1 MPSPSPEPL
10 PLTGERTVPGVA
22 VENYWFRRHEAAYR
36 AVAPLVGGGLLLEA
50 GCGEG
55 YGADLLRRAGAVV
68 VACDLDPWAV
78 GQAAAAYGLPAVR
91 ANLVALPIATCTL
104 DAVVSL
110 QVVEHLWDQAGFVRE
125 CARVLRPGGRLVLS
139 TPDRRTFPPGNLF
152 HARELDPDELVALVT
167 PQLDVQAVLGLRH
180 GRRLAA
186 WEAEHGDLVA
196 AQLASQPAAW
206 PAALATFVA
215 GVAAGD
221 FVLDER
227 LDGALDLLLLA
238 RA

>member
-78 GQAAAAYGLPAVR
+78 GRAAAAYGLPVVR
-91 ANLVALPIATCTL
+91 ANLVALPLATGTL

-152 HARELDPDELVALVT
+152 HARELNPDELVALVT
-167 PQLDVQAVLGLRH
+167 PQLDVQAVLGLHH

-186 WEAEHGDLVA
+186 WEAEYGDLVA

-215 GVAAGD
+215 GVAADD